1 MKEIRLPILPTT
13 SVGSFPKPDY
23 LLKARNQ
30 YAKGLI
36 SYSTLHELELKAT
49 EEVIKMQEE
58 IGVDILVH
66 GEMER
71 GDMATYFAENLEGFV
86 ISGLVRSYG
95 NRYYKKPIV
104 IGKIKR
110 TKSITVDIFKFA
122 QGLTKKP
129 VKGMLTGPYT
139 IADWSFNEYY
149 ENKEDLVLDLAEI
162 INQEALDL
170 EKSGVLFIQIDEP
183 AVPTHPEEIN
193 IAKEGFKISTRD
205 LRSFLITHICY
216 GDFRPIWKELINFPV
231 HQFDLEFTNNADKLY
246 PLIEKD
252 GFPGDKYIAVGV
264 IDVHSHRIEGI
275 EEIKIRIKEALK
287 YFRPE
292 QIFIDPDCGLKTRTW
307 EEARA
312 KMENMVRAV
321 NEVREELIKE
331 GCPSEIIIKMGV

>member
-30 YAKGLI
+30 YAKRLI

-104 IGKIKR
+104 VGKIKR

-122 QGLTKKP
+122 QSLTKKP

-139 IADWSFNEYY
+139 IADWSFSEYY
-149 ENKEDLVLDLAEI
+149 ENKEELVLDLAEI

-170 EKSGVLFIQIDEP
+170 EKSGALFIQIDEP

-193 IAKEGFKISTRD
+193 IAKEGFKISTRN
-205 LRSFLITHICY
+205 LKSFLITHICY
-216 GDFRPIWKELINFPV
+216 GDFQPIWKEVINFPV

-264 IDVHSHRIEGI
+264 IDVHSHRIESI

-287 YFRPE
+287 YFSPE

-307 EEARA
+307 EEAKA